1 MDAAVRRSGDGTGH
15 VVIGVMCDVPRGAA
29 QNTACELVSTAGL
42 TTNCMDVLLADNMPI
57 P

>member
-15 VVIGVMCDVPRGAA
+15 VVIGVMCDVPRDAA
-29 QNTACELVSTAGL
+29 QNTACELGSTAGQ
-42 TTNCMDVLLADNMPI
+42 TTNCMGALLADHMPI